1 MFIKKNLEFSPPSCG
16 ILFAKEEFE
25 AVWAVSEL
33 GVWAVRAPAAVG
45 VAMEQAGCRLQSVLG
60 WCWGTSAGQ
69 WTEALHCPPG
79 HALCFLGQRLVL
91 RREPRFVWLWF
102 LMTRF
107 LIFVKP
113 GRLLTFGSFLEL
125 KNFNHQKWVCI
136 AFDLALSFKCRLVS
150 Y

>member
-79 HALCFLGQRLVL
+79 HALCFLGAKTCAQEGSKVCLTLVSHDKISHFCEARASL
-91 RREPRFVWLWF
+91 DVWF
-102 LMTRF
+102 LPWTKKFQPSEMGLHSF
-107 LIFVKP
+107 W
-113 GRLLTFGSFLEL
+113 FGSF
-125 KNFNHQKWVCI
+125 FQM
-136 AFDLALSFKCRLVS
+136 
-150 Y
+150 